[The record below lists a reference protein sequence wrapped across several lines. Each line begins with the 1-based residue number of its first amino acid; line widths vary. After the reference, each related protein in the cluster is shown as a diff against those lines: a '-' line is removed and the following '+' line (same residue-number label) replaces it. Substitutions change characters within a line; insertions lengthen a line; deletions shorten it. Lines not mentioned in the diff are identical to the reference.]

1 MRKKVLVIGAGFGG
15 LSASAILGKEGFDVT
30 VFEKNAMPGG
40 RAMQIKEKGYTF
52 DMGPS
57 WYLMPEAFERFFAEF
72 SKKPSDYYS
81 LKKLSP
87 SYRVYFGSNRA
98 FDVSDNIADVYKLF
112 DSFED
117 SGGKKLKQFLQIAG
131 KRYEKALE
139 KFLYRDYQSIKDIL
153 DIELLKEVFTAGLF
167 NSLDSHV
174 KYYFSSE
181 EAQKILLFTIVFLDI
196 SPKRAPSL
204 YSMLA
209 YADLEKKVWYPKG
222 GIYSVV
228 KAFEK
233 IAKEH
238 NVTFFYNKNV
248 SKIITKNGKATGV
261 VVDGKTINADVV
273 VSNADYAFT
282 ELKLLDKKSR
292 TLDSRYW
299 SKKTI
304 AQSAFCIYLGVNKKI
319 KNLKHHTL
327 FVGSNWDTNFSE
339 IFDNPIWP
347 TDPSYYICTPSK
359 TDPSVAPRSSE
370 NIFILV
376 PIAPGL
382 SDTPKIRKKYSEK
395 IINHLEKLLNQDI
408 ANSIE
413 YKKIITLKDYKSL
426 YNAYEGTAFGL
437 AHTLFQTALFR
448 PYVKS
453 KKLTNLY
460 YTGAYTHPGVGMPTS
475 IISGQLAARKIIKDA
490 K

>member
-238 NVTFFYNKNV
+238 NVTFF
-248 SKIITKNGKATGV
+248 
-261 VVDGKTINADVV
+261 
-273 VSNADYAFT
+273 
-282 ELKLLDKKSR
+282 
-292 TLDSRYW
+292 
-299 SKKTI
+299 
-304 AQSAFCIYLGVNKKI
+304 
-319 KNLKHHTL
+319 
-327 FVGSNWDTNFSE
+327 
-339 IFDNPIWP
+339 
-347 TDPSYYICTPSK
+347 
-359 TDPSVAPRSSE
+359 
-370 NIFILV
+370 
-376 PIAPGL
+376 
-382 SDTPKIRKKYSEK
+382 
-395 IINHLEKLLNQDI
+395 
-408 ANSIE
+408 
-413 YKKIITLKDYKSL
+413 
-426 YNAYEGTAFGL
+426 
-437 AHTLFQTALFR
+437 
-448 PYVKS
+448 
-453 KKLTNLY
+453 
-460 YTGAYTHPGVGMPTS
+460 
-475 IISGQLAARKIIKDA
+475 
-490 K
+490 